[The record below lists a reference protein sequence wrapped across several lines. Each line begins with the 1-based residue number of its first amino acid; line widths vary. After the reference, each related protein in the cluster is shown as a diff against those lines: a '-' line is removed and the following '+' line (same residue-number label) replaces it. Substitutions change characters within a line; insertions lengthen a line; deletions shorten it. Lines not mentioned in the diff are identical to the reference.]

1 VTRGRSPGFAGGPVA
16 RYLLLGA
23 TVFLMLVG
31 LVMIFSA
38 ASVSD
43 FVHYGNSYHHLLRQM
58 MWIVVG
64 SVVMVVLSRFDYRR
78 LKNLAMM
85 GWWVALGLLLTVQLM
100 GIVRGGARRW
110 IPLGPLGQFQPSEY
124 AKLACVLLVAALVTD
139 WWRGRLTEKQML
151 GRVAVF
157 VGVAA
162 VFVLLQKDLGT
173 TAAILLSVVIVLFLG
188 GIRLRWMGVSAL
200 VLGVVAAAAILA
212 EPFRLGRLTA
222 FLHPFEYA
230 QGKGYQSVQAL
241 LAFGTG
247 GVDGVGLG
255 LSRQKFFYLPEAHTD
270 FILAIVGEEAGLIGT
285 LAICCAFIA
294 FAYAGFRI
302 ALGTRDT
309 FGRLLAAGL
318 TAMIS
323 TQAVMNMAAVT
334 GLLPVTGK
342 PLPFVS
348 FGGSSMVFTMACV
361 GLVLSVSRYG
371 AASPR
376 AVQPQPQ
383 DKESSGAFLDERR
396 RDSRTH
402 LSRSGG
408 SRGAAKRRA

>member
-1 VTRGRSPGFAGGPVA
+1 M
-16 RYLLLGA
+16 
-23 TVFLMLVG
+23 MLAG

-43 FVHYGNSYHHLLRQM
+43 YVHYGSSYHHLLRQT
-58 MWIVVG
+58 MWILIG
-64 SVVMVVLSRFDYRR
+64 SVVLVVLSRFDYRR
-78 LKNLAMM
+78 LKSLAMT
-85 GWWVALGLLLTVQLM
+85 GWWIAFGLLITVQLL
-100 GIVRGGARRW
+100 GVVRGGARRW
-110 IPLGPLGQFQPSEY
+110 IQLGPLGTLQPSEY
-124 AKLACVLLVAALVTD
+124 TKLACVLLVAALVTE
-139 WWRGRLTEKQML
+139 WWRGRLSEKQLL

-157 VGVAA
+157 VGAAA
-162 VFVLLQKDLGT
+162 VLVLLQKDLGT
-173 TAAILLSVVIVLFLG
+173 TVSIILSVAIVLFLG
-188 GIRLRWMGVSAL
+188 GLRLRWMGVSAL
-200 VLGVVAAAAILA
+200 VLGAVAAIAIA
-212 EPFRLGRLTA
+212 VEPFRVARLMA
-222 FLHPFEYA
+222 FADPFKYA

-247 GVDGVGLG
+247 GIDGIGLG

-270 FILAIVGEEAGLIGT
+270 FILAIIGEEAGLIGT
-285 LAICCAFIA
+285 LAICCGFVL
-294 FAYAGFRI
+294 FTYAGFRI

-334 GLLPVTGK
+334 GLMPVTGK

-376 AVQPQPQ
+376 AVRSQPQ

-396 RDSRTH
+396 RNSRTH

-408 SRGAAKRRA
+408 SRGAAERRA

>member
-1 VTRGRSPGFAGGPVA
+1 VIS
-16 RYLLLGA
+16 
-23 TVFLMLVG
+23 
-31 LVMIFSA
+31 
-38 ASVSD
+38 
-43 FVHYGNSYHHLLRQM
+43 
-58 MWIVVG
+58 
-64 SVVMVVLSRFDYRR
+64 
-78 LKNLAMM
+78 
-85 GWWVALGLLLTVQLM
+85 VAL
-100 GIVRGGARRW
+100 
-110 IPLGPLGQFQPSEY
+110 
-124 AKLACVLLVAALVTD
+124 
-139 WWRGRLTEKQML
+139 
-151 GRVAVF
+151 
-157 VGVAA
+157 
-162 VFVLLQKDLGT
+162 
-173 TAAILLSVVIVLFLG
+173 VLFLG
-188 GIRLRWMGVSAL
+188 GIRMRWIGAVTL
-200 VLGVVAAAAILA
+200 GTVVLGTIAIWA
-212 EPFRLGRLTA
+212 EPYRFARFTA
-222 FLHPFEYA
+222 FLNPWA
-230 QGKGYQSVQAL
+230 DPLGKGYQTVQAL

-247 GVDGVGLG
+247 GIGGIGLG